1 MTGGSGMTEEKKPN
15 SINVLE
21 YRYYVSKNQCSNVTP
36 SNREGHG
43 GHYLNELTVVSVEKG
58 VGSADGAVG
67 CQCPGRGGAGVVADI
82 TPPVAG
88 DGWDT
93 VNHTTWTS
101 HLLLSGMAET
111 QLTTQHGH
119 HTSC

>member
-1 MTGGSGMTEEKKPN
+1 MECRKKGNEPDII
-15 SINVLE
+15 SVPK
-21 YRYYVSKNQCSNVTP
+21 YRYDVSKHRCANMTP

-43 GHYLNELTVVSVEKG
+43 RTYLNELTVVSVEKG

-88 DGWDT
+88 DG
-93 VNHTTWTS
+93 
-101 HLLLSGMAET
+101 
-111 QLTTQHGH
+111 
-119 HTSC
+119 

>member
-1 MTGGSGMTEEKKPN
+1 MTEENKLN
-15 SINVLE
+15 IISVLK
-21 YRYYVSKNQCSNVTP
+21 YRYYVSKHRYSNVTP

-43 GHYLNELTVVSVEKG
+43 ETYLNELTVVSVEKG

-93 VNHTTWTS
+93 NHTTWTS
-101 HLLLSGMAET
+101 HLLLTGMAET
-111 QLTTQHGH
+111 QLTTQHEH